1 MHKKIHVKTKN
12 KICAAVLVFVL
23 AGSLTA
29 GACAVP
35 NVYAKTEAEKKR
47 DAYKKKLREKN
58 SDIANIKDSQ
68 SDVKDSIS
76 VAAAKMKTLLSKQEQ
91 LKSDIKDKQNEVE
104 QANKK
109 LEEAKEEEQK
119 QYDAMK
125 LRIQYLY
132 ENSTDNSIWSAILES
147 NGLSDMLNRIEYATD
162 LYKSDREL
170 MTSYQNAVKKV
181 EDWTMQ
187 LADEMDSLLALQDKY
202 QTQQGELKT
211 LMAKLEKQK
220 DAYAQQ
226 LAEAQKQAQDY
237 KKTISKQEAIIRAQE
252 AAAARANANTYDGGG
267 TGAGARNRTD
277 GIGQQGF
284 LHLGHIAV
292 LVHHAGPG
300 GGAHQGPDGVEH
312 VDHAEGEDQG
322 DGGEPAQLH
331 KAGEVEL
338 EQGLGGHVSNRGHPA
353 GGGQG
358 GEGGAAQYGDVP
370 DPVDH
375 GGDEHA
381 QQHGG
386 AHALAGQDDDG
397 EQAHEGG
404 DHGEHHLPVAR
415 LAHAVLNDGGGQGA
429 EEVPH
434 HVERRGEAVAL
445 GIDAHVGAQTDV
457 HQHQA
462 DGGGDAVPHAQRD
475 RLNDLVPDV
484 QHGQDDEHDA
494 LDKDDAQ
501 GGLKGLQIAHAGQ
514 GHKVGHHHG
523 KEAVQAHAGGHGEG
537 LVGQEGHTEH
547 AHGGREAGGHE
558 HGVPKLLPVGAET
571 GEQVG
576 VQRDDVG
583 HGHKGGQTGQ
593 DLGADVCAVLLQV
606 KQLLHWDLLRF
617 Y

>member
-23 AGSLTA
+23 TGSLTA

-47 DAYKKKLREKN
+47 DAYKKKLKAKN

-68 SDVKDSIS
+68 SDVKDSIT
-76 VAAAKMKTLLSKQEQ
+76 AAAARMKTLLSKQEQ

-109 LEEAKEEEQK
+109 LEEAKEEEQN

-211 LMAKLEKQK
+211 LMAKLEQQK

-267 TGAGARNRTD
+267 TGASGGIASDSYLKDPDCNPSQTTDVSGADIVAFAQQFVGHPYVWGGNSLTNGVD
-277 GIGQQGF
+277 CSGFVHQVYAHFGISTPRYSQAFKSVGQPVSYQN
-284 LHLGHIAV
+284 IQ
-292 LVHHAGPG
+292 AGDVVVYP
-300 GGAHQGPDGVEH
+300 
-312 VDHAEGEDQG
+312 
-322 DGGEPAQLH
+322 
-331 KAGEVEL
+331 
-338 EQGLGGHVSNRGHPA
+338 GHVAIYIGNGNIVEAQSTRA
-353 GGGQG
+353 GITNSR
-358 GEGGAAQYGDVP
+358 
-370 DPVDH
+370 PVNCH
-375 GGDEHA
+375 TITA
-381 QQHGG
+381 IR
-386 AHALAGQDDDG
+386 
-397 EQAHEGG
+397 
-404 DHGEHHLPVAR
+404 R
-415 LAHAVLNDGGGQGA
+415 LV
-429 EEVPH
+429 
-434 HVERRGEAVAL
+434 
-445 GIDAHVGAQTDV
+445 
-457 HQHQA
+457 
-462 DGGGDAVPHAQRD
+462 
-475 RLNDLVPDV
+475 
-484 QHGQDDEHDA
+484 
-494 LDKDDAQ
+494 
-501 GGLKGLQIAHAGQ
+501 
-514 GHKVGHHHG
+514 
-523 KEAVQAHAGGHGEG
+523 
-537 LVGQEGHTEH
+537 
-547 AHGGREAGGHE
+547 
-558 HGVPKLLPVGAET
+558 
-571 GEQVG
+571 
-576 VQRDDVG
+576 
-583 HGHKGGQTGQ
+583 
-593 DLGADVCAVLLQV
+593 
-606 KQLLHWDLLRF
+606 
-617 Y
+617 

>member
-58 SDIANIKDSQ
+58 GDIANIKDSQ
-68 SDVKDSIS
+68 SDVKDSIT
-76 VAAAKMKTLLSKQEQ
+76 AAAARMKTLLSKQEQ

-109 LEEAKEEEQK
+109 LEEAKEEEQN

-211 LMAKLEKQK
+211 LMAKLEQQK

-267 TGAGARNRTD
+267 TGASGGIASDSYLKDPDCNPSQTTDVSGADIVAFAQQFVGNPYVWGGNSLTNGVD
-277 GIGQQGF
+277 CSGFVHQVYAHFGISTPRYSQAFKSVGQPVSYQN
-284 LHLGHIAV
+284 IQ
-292 LVHHAGPG
+292 AGDVVVYP
-300 GGAHQGPDGVEH
+300 
-312 VDHAEGEDQG
+312 
-322 DGGEPAQLH
+322 
-331 KAGEVEL
+331 
-338 EQGLGGHVSNRGHPA
+338 GHVAIYIGNGNIVEAQSTRA
-353 GGGQG
+353 GITNSR
-358 GEGGAAQYGDVP
+358 
-370 DPVDH
+370 PVNCH
-375 GGDEHA
+375 TITA
-381 QQHGG
+381 IR
-386 AHALAGQDDDG
+386 
-397 EQAHEGG
+397 
-404 DHGEHHLPVAR
+404 R
-415 LAHAVLNDGGGQGA
+415 LV
-429 EEVPH
+429 
-434 HVERRGEAVAL
+434 
-445 GIDAHVGAQTDV
+445 
-457 HQHQA
+457 
-462 DGGGDAVPHAQRD
+462 
-475 RLNDLVPDV
+475 
-484 QHGQDDEHDA
+484 
-494 LDKDDAQ
+494 
-501 GGLKGLQIAHAGQ
+501 
-514 GHKVGHHHG
+514 
-523 KEAVQAHAGGHGEG
+523 
-537 LVGQEGHTEH
+537 
-547 AHGGREAGGHE
+547 
-558 HGVPKLLPVGAET
+558 
-571 GEQVG
+571 
-576 VQRDDVG
+576 
-583 HGHKGGQTGQ
+583 
-593 DLGADVCAVLLQV
+593 
-606 KQLLHWDLLRF
+606 
-617 Y
+617 

>member
-47 DAYKKKLREKN
+47 DAYKKKLKAKN

-68 SDVKDSIS
+68 SDVKDSITA
-76 VAAAKMKTLLSKQEQ
+76 AAAKMKTLLSKQEQ

-109 LEEAKEEEQK
+109 LEEAKEEEQN

-267 TGAGARNRTD
+267 TGASGGIASDSYLKDPDCNPSQTTDVSGADIVAFAQQFVGNPYVWGGNSLTNGVD
-277 GIGQQGF
+277 CSGFVHQVYAHFGISTPRYSQAFKSVGQPVSYQN
-284 LHLGHIAV
+284 IQ
-292 LVHHAGPG
+292 AGDVVVYP
-300 GGAHQGPDGVEH
+300 
-312 VDHAEGEDQG
+312 
-322 DGGEPAQLH
+322 
-331 KAGEVEL
+331 
-338 EQGLGGHVSNRGHPA
+338 GHVAIYIGNGNIVEAQSTRA
-353 GGGQG
+353 GITNSR
-358 GEGGAAQYGDVP
+358 
-370 DPVDH
+370 PVNCH
-375 GGDEHA
+375 TITA
-381 QQHGG
+381 IR
-386 AHALAGQDDDG
+386 
-397 EQAHEGG
+397 
-404 DHGEHHLPVAR
+404 R
-415 LAHAVLNDGGGQGA
+415 LV
-429 EEVPH
+429 
-434 HVERRGEAVAL
+434 
-445 GIDAHVGAQTDV
+445 
-457 HQHQA
+457 
-462 DGGGDAVPHAQRD
+462 
-475 RLNDLVPDV
+475 
-484 QHGQDDEHDA
+484 
-494 LDKDDAQ
+494 
-501 GGLKGLQIAHAGQ
+501 
-514 GHKVGHHHG
+514 
-523 KEAVQAHAGGHGEG
+523 
-537 LVGQEGHTEH
+537 
-547 AHGGREAGGHE
+547 
-558 HGVPKLLPVGAET
+558 
-571 GEQVG
+571 
-576 VQRDDVG
+576 
-583 HGHKGGQTGQ
+583 
-593 DLGADVCAVLLQV
+593 
-606 KQLLHWDLLRF
+606 
-617 Y
+617 

>member
-47 DAYKKKLREKN
+47 DAYKKKLKAKN

-68 SDVKDSIS
+68 SDVKDSITA
-76 VAAAKMKTLLSKQEQ
+76 AAAKMKTLLSKQEQ

-109 LEEAKEEEQK
+109 LEEAKEEEQN

-211 LMAKLEKQK
+211 LMAKLEQQK

-267 TGAGARNRTD
+267 TGASGGIASDSYLKDQDCNPSQTTDVSGADIVAFAQQFVGNPYVWGGNSLTNGVD
-277 GIGQQGF
+277 CSGFVHQVYAHFGISTPRYSQAFKSVGQPVSYQN
-284 LHLGHIAV
+284 IQ
-292 LVHHAGPG
+292 AGDVVVYP
-300 GGAHQGPDGVEH
+300 
-312 VDHAEGEDQG
+312 
-322 DGGEPAQLH
+322 
-331 KAGEVEL
+331 
-338 EQGLGGHVSNRGHPA
+338 GHVAIYIGNGNIVEAQSTRA
-353 GGGQG
+353 GITNSR
-358 GEGGAAQYGDVP
+358 
-370 DPVDH
+370 PVNCH
-375 GGDEHA
+375 TITA
-381 QQHGG
+381 IR
-386 AHALAGQDDDG
+386 
-397 EQAHEGG
+397 
-404 DHGEHHLPVAR
+404 R
-415 LAHAVLNDGGGQGA
+415 LV
-429 EEVPH
+429 
-434 HVERRGEAVAL
+434 
-445 GIDAHVGAQTDV
+445 
-457 HQHQA
+457 
-462 DGGGDAVPHAQRD
+462 
-475 RLNDLVPDV
+475 
-484 QHGQDDEHDA
+484 
-494 LDKDDAQ
+494 
-501 GGLKGLQIAHAGQ
+501 
-514 GHKVGHHHG
+514 
-523 KEAVQAHAGGHGEG
+523 
-537 LVGQEGHTEH
+537 
-547 AHGGREAGGHE
+547 
-558 HGVPKLLPVGAET
+558 
-571 GEQVG
+571 
-576 VQRDDVG
+576 
-583 HGHKGGQTGQ
+583 
-593 DLGADVCAVLLQV
+593 
-606 KQLLHWDLLRF
+606 
-617 Y
+617 

>member
-1 MHKKIHVKTKN
+1 M
-12 KICAAVLVFVL
+12 FVL

-47 DAYKKKLREKN
+47 DEYKKKLKAKN

-68 SDVKDSIS
+68 SDVKDSIT
-76 VAAAKMKTLLSKQEQ
+76 AAAARMKTLLSKQEQ

-109 LEEAKEEEQK
+109 LEEAKEEEQN

-267 TGAGARNRTD
+267 TGASGGIASDSYLKDPDCNPSQTTDVSGADIVAFAQQFVGNPYVWGGNSLTNGVD
-277 GIGQQGF
+277 CSGFVHQVYAHFGISTPRYSQAFKSVGQPVSYQN
-284 LHLGHIAV
+284 IQ
-292 LVHHAGPG
+292 AGDVVVYP
-300 GGAHQGPDGVEH
+300 
-312 VDHAEGEDQG
+312 
-322 DGGEPAQLH
+322 
-331 KAGEVEL
+331 
-338 EQGLGGHVSNRGHPA
+338 GHVAIYIGNGNIVEAQSTRA
-353 GGGQG
+353 GITNSR
-358 GEGGAAQYGDVP
+358 
-370 DPVDH
+370 PVNCH
-375 GGDEHA
+375 TITA
-381 QQHGG
+381 IR
-386 AHALAGQDDDG
+386 
-397 EQAHEGG
+397 
-404 DHGEHHLPVAR
+404 R
-415 LAHAVLNDGGGQGA
+415 LV
-429 EEVPH
+429 
-434 HVERRGEAVAL
+434 
-445 GIDAHVGAQTDV
+445 
-457 HQHQA
+457 
-462 DGGGDAVPHAQRD
+462 
-475 RLNDLVPDV
+475 
-484 QHGQDDEHDA
+484 
-494 LDKDDAQ
+494 
-501 GGLKGLQIAHAGQ
+501 
-514 GHKVGHHHG
+514 
-523 KEAVQAHAGGHGEG
+523 
-537 LVGQEGHTEH
+537 
-547 AHGGREAGGHE
+547 
-558 HGVPKLLPVGAET
+558 
-571 GEQVG
+571 
-576 VQRDDVG
+576 
-583 HGHKGGQTGQ
+583 
-593 DLGADVCAVLLQV
+593 
-606 KQLLHWDLLRF
+606 
-617 Y
+617 

>member
-58 SDIANIKDSQ
+58 GDIANIKDSQ

-76 VAAAKMKTLLSKQEQ
+76 AAAAKMKTLLSKQEQ

-132 ENSTDNSIWSAILES
+132 ENSTDNSVWSAILES

-267 TGAGARNRTD
+267 TGASGGIASDSYLKDPDCNPSQTTDVSGADIVAFAQQFVGNPYVWGGNSLTNGVD
-277 GIGQQGF
+277 CSGFVHQVYAHFGISTPRYSQAFKSVGQPVSYQN
-284 LHLGHIAV
+284 IQ
-292 LVHHAGPG
+292 AGDVVVYP
-300 GGAHQGPDGVEH
+300 
-312 VDHAEGEDQG
+312 
-322 DGGEPAQLH
+322 
-331 KAGEVEL
+331 
-338 EQGLGGHVSNRGHPA
+338 GHVAIYIGNGNIVEAQSTRA
-353 GGGQG
+353 GITNSR
-358 GEGGAAQYGDVP
+358 
-370 DPVDH
+370 PVNCH
-375 GGDEHA
+375 TITA
-381 QQHGG
+381 IR
-386 AHALAGQDDDG
+386 
-397 EQAHEGG
+397 
-404 DHGEHHLPVAR
+404 R
-415 LAHAVLNDGGGQGA
+415 LV
-429 EEVPH
+429 
-434 HVERRGEAVAL
+434 
-445 GIDAHVGAQTDV
+445 
-457 HQHQA
+457 
-462 DGGGDAVPHAQRD
+462 
-475 RLNDLVPDV
+475 
-484 QHGQDDEHDA
+484 
-494 LDKDDAQ
+494 
-501 GGLKGLQIAHAGQ
+501 
-514 GHKVGHHHG
+514 
-523 KEAVQAHAGGHGEG
+523 
-537 LVGQEGHTEH
+537 
-547 AHGGREAGGHE
+547 
-558 HGVPKLLPVGAET
+558 
-571 GEQVG
+571 
-576 VQRDDVG
+576 
-583 HGHKGGQTGQ
+583 
-593 DLGADVCAVLLQV
+593 
-606 KQLLHWDLLRF
+606 
-617 Y
+617 

>member
-47 DAYKKKLREKN
+47 DAYKKKLKAKN

-68 SDVKDSIS
+68 SDVKDSITA
-76 VAAAKMKTLLSKQEQ
+76 AAAKMKTLLSKQEQ

-109 LEEAKEEEQK
+109 LEEAKEEEQN

-170 MTSYQNAVKKV
+170 RTSDQNAGKKV

-211 LMAKLEKQK
+211 LMAKLEQQK

-267 TGAGARNRTD
+267 TGASGGIASDSYLKDPDCNPSQTTDVSGADIVAFAQQFVGNPYVWGGNSLTNGVD
-277 GIGQQGF
+277 CSGFVHQVYAHFGISTPRYSQAFKSVGQPVSYQN
-284 LHLGHIAV
+284 IQ
-292 LVHHAGPG
+292 AGDVVVYP
-300 GGAHQGPDGVEH
+300 
-312 VDHAEGEDQG
+312 
-322 DGGEPAQLH
+322 
-331 KAGEVEL
+331 
-338 EQGLGGHVSNRGHPA
+338 GHVAIYIGNGNIVEAQSTRA
-353 GGGQG
+353 GITNSR
-358 GEGGAAQYGDVP
+358 
-370 DPVDH
+370 PVNCH
-375 GGDEHA
+375 TITA
-381 QQHGG
+381 IR
-386 AHALAGQDDDG
+386 
-397 EQAHEGG
+397 
-404 DHGEHHLPVAR
+404 R
-415 LAHAVLNDGGGQGA
+415 LV
-429 EEVPH
+429 
-434 HVERRGEAVAL
+434 
-445 GIDAHVGAQTDV
+445 
-457 HQHQA
+457 
-462 DGGGDAVPHAQRD
+462 
-475 RLNDLVPDV
+475 
-484 QHGQDDEHDA
+484 
-494 LDKDDAQ
+494 
-501 GGLKGLQIAHAGQ
+501 
-514 GHKVGHHHG
+514 
-523 KEAVQAHAGGHGEG
+523 
-537 LVGQEGHTEH
+537 
-547 AHGGREAGGHE
+547 
-558 HGVPKLLPVGAET
+558 
-571 GEQVG
+571 
-576 VQRDDVG
+576 
-583 HGHKGGQTGQ
+583 
-593 DLGADVCAVLLQV
+593 
-606 KQLLHWDLLRF
+606 
-617 Y
+617 

>member
-47 DAYKKKLREKN
+47 DAYKKKLKAKN

-68 SDVKDSIS
+68 SDVKDSIT
-76 VAAAKMKTLLSKQEQ
+76 AAAARMKTLLSKQEQ

-104 QANKK
+104 QANKQ
-109 LEEAKEEEQK
+109 LEEAKEEEQN

-211 LMAKLEKQK
+211 LMAKLEQQK

-267 TGAGARNRTD
+267 TGASGGIASDSYLKDPDCNPSQTTDVSGADIVAFAQQFVGNPYVWGGNSLTNGVD
-277 GIGQQGF
+277 CSGFVHQVYAHFGISTPRYSQAFKSVGQPVSYQN
-284 LHLGHIAV
+284 IQ
-292 LVHHAGPG
+292 AGDVVVYP
-300 GGAHQGPDGVEH
+300 
-312 VDHAEGEDQG
+312 
-322 DGGEPAQLH
+322 
-331 KAGEVEL
+331 
-338 EQGLGGHVSNRGHPA
+338 GHVAIYIGNGNIVEAQSTRA
-353 GGGQG
+353 GITNSR
-358 GEGGAAQYGDVP
+358 
-370 DPVDH
+370 PVNCH
-375 GGDEHA
+375 TITA
-381 QQHGG
+381 IR
-386 AHALAGQDDDG
+386 
-397 EQAHEGG
+397 
-404 DHGEHHLPVAR
+404 R
-415 LAHAVLNDGGGQGA
+415 LV
-429 EEVPH
+429 
-434 HVERRGEAVAL
+434 
-445 GIDAHVGAQTDV
+445 
-457 HQHQA
+457 
-462 DGGGDAVPHAQRD
+462 
-475 RLNDLVPDV
+475 
-484 QHGQDDEHDA
+484 
-494 LDKDDAQ
+494 
-501 GGLKGLQIAHAGQ
+501 
-514 GHKVGHHHG
+514 
-523 KEAVQAHAGGHGEG
+523 
-537 LVGQEGHTEH
+537 
-547 AHGGREAGGHE
+547 
-558 HGVPKLLPVGAET
+558 
-571 GEQVG
+571 
-576 VQRDDVG
+576 
-583 HGHKGGQTGQ
+583 
-593 DLGADVCAVLLQV
+593 
-606 KQLLHWDLLRF
+606 
-617 Y
+617 

>member
-47 DAYKKKLREKN
+47 DAYKKKLKAKN

-68 SDVKDSIS
+68 SDVKDSIT
-76 VAAAKMKTLLSKQEQ
+76 AAAARMKTLLSKQEQ

-109 LEEAKEEEQK
+109 LEEAKEEEQN

-170 MTSYQNAVKKV
+170 MTSYQNAVNKV

-267 TGAGARNRTD
+267 TGASGGIASDSYLKDPDCNPSQTTDVSGADIVAFAQQFVGNPYVWGGNSLTNGVD
-277 GIGQQGF
+277 CSGFVHQVYAHFGISTPRYSQAFKSVGQPVSYQN
-284 LHLGHIAV
+284 IQ
-292 LVHHAGPG
+292 AGDVVVYP
-300 GGAHQGPDGVEH
+300 
-312 VDHAEGEDQG
+312 
-322 DGGEPAQLH
+322 
-331 KAGEVEL
+331 
-338 EQGLGGHVSNRGHPA
+338 GHVAIYIGNGNIVEAQSTRA
-353 GGGQG
+353 GITNSR
-358 GEGGAAQYGDVP
+358 
-370 DPVDH
+370 PVNCH
-375 GGDEHA
+375 TITA
-381 QQHGG
+381 IR
-386 AHALAGQDDDG
+386 
-397 EQAHEGG
+397 
-404 DHGEHHLPVAR
+404 R
-415 LAHAVLNDGGGQGA
+415 LV
-429 EEVPH
+429 
-434 HVERRGEAVAL
+434 
-445 GIDAHVGAQTDV
+445 
-457 HQHQA
+457 
-462 DGGGDAVPHAQRD
+462 
-475 RLNDLVPDV
+475 
-484 QHGQDDEHDA
+484 
-494 LDKDDAQ
+494 
-501 GGLKGLQIAHAGQ
+501 
-514 GHKVGHHHG
+514 
-523 KEAVQAHAGGHGEG
+523 
-537 LVGQEGHTEH
+537 
-547 AHGGREAGGHE
+547 
-558 HGVPKLLPVGAET
+558 
-571 GEQVG
+571 
-576 VQRDDVG
+576 
-583 HGHKGGQTGQ
+583 
-593 DLGADVCAVLLQV
+593 
-606 KQLLHWDLLRF
+606 
-617 Y
+617 

>member
-47 DAYKKKLREKN
+47 DAYKKKLKAKN

-68 SDVKDSIS
+68 SDVKDSIT
-76 VAAAKMKTLLSKQEQ
+76 AAAARMKTLLSKQEQ

-109 LEEAKEEEQK
+109 LEEAKEEEQN

-202 QTQQGELKT
+202 QTQQGELKI
-211 LMAKLEKQK
+211 LMAKLEQQK

-267 TGAGARNRTD
+267 TGASGGIASDSYLKDPDCNPSQTTDVSGADIVAFAQQFVGHPYVWGGNSLTNGVD
-277 GIGQQGF
+277 CSGFVHQVYAHFGISTPRYSQAFKSVGQPVSYQN
-284 LHLGHIAV
+284 IQ
-292 LVHHAGPG
+292 AGDVVVYP
-300 GGAHQGPDGVEH
+300 
-312 VDHAEGEDQG
+312 
-322 DGGEPAQLH
+322 
-331 KAGEVEL
+331 
-338 EQGLGGHVSNRGHPA
+338 GHVAIYIGNGNIVEAQSTRA
-353 GGGQG
+353 GITNSR
-358 GEGGAAQYGDVP
+358 
-370 DPVDH
+370 PVNCH
-375 GGDEHA
+375 TITA
-381 QQHGG
+381 IR
-386 AHALAGQDDDG
+386 
-397 EQAHEGG
+397 
-404 DHGEHHLPVAR
+404 R
-415 LAHAVLNDGGGQGA
+415 LV
-429 EEVPH
+429 
-434 HVERRGEAVAL
+434 
-445 GIDAHVGAQTDV
+445 
-457 HQHQA
+457 
-462 DGGGDAVPHAQRD
+462 
-475 RLNDLVPDV
+475 
-484 QHGQDDEHDA
+484 
-494 LDKDDAQ
+494 
-501 GGLKGLQIAHAGQ
+501 
-514 GHKVGHHHG
+514 
-523 KEAVQAHAGGHGEG
+523 
-537 LVGQEGHTEH
+537 
-547 AHGGREAGGHE
+547 
-558 HGVPKLLPVGAET
+558 
-571 GEQVG
+571 
-576 VQRDDVG
+576 
-583 HGHKGGQTGQ
+583 
-593 DLGADVCAVLLQV
+593 
-606 KQLLHWDLLRF
+606 
-617 Y
+617 

>member
-1 MHKKIHVKTKN
+1 MHKKIYVKTKN

-47 DAYKKKLREKN
+47 DAYKKKLKAKN

-68 SDVKDSIS
+68 SDVKDSIT
-76 VAAAKMKTLLSKQEQ
+76 AAAARMKTLLSKQEQ

-109 LEEAKEEEQK
+109 LEEAKEEEQN

-267 TGAGARNRTD
+267 TGASGGIASDSYLKDPDCNPSQTTDVSGADIVAFAQQFVGNPYVWGGNSLTNGVD
-277 GIGQQGF
+277 CSGFVHQVYAHFGISTPRYSQAFKSVGQPVSYQN
-284 LHLGHIAV
+284 IQ
-292 LVHHAGPG
+292 AGDVVVYP
-300 GGAHQGPDGVEH
+300 
-312 VDHAEGEDQG
+312 
-322 DGGEPAQLH
+322 
-331 KAGEVEL
+331 
-338 EQGLGGHVSNRGHPA
+338 GHVAIYIGNGNIVEAQSTRA
-353 GGGQG
+353 GITNSR
-358 GEGGAAQYGDVP
+358 
-370 DPVDH
+370 PVNCH
-375 GGDEHA
+375 TITA
-381 QQHGG
+381 IR
-386 AHALAGQDDDG
+386 
-397 EQAHEGG
+397 
-404 DHGEHHLPVAR
+404 R
-415 LAHAVLNDGGGQGA
+415 LV
-429 EEVPH
+429 
-434 HVERRGEAVAL
+434 
-445 GIDAHVGAQTDV
+445 
-457 HQHQA
+457 
-462 DGGGDAVPHAQRD
+462 
-475 RLNDLVPDV
+475 
-484 QHGQDDEHDA
+484 
-494 LDKDDAQ
+494 
-501 GGLKGLQIAHAGQ
+501 
-514 GHKVGHHHG
+514 
-523 KEAVQAHAGGHGEG
+523 
-537 LVGQEGHTEH
+537 
-547 AHGGREAGGHE
+547 
-558 HGVPKLLPVGAET
+558 
-571 GEQVG
+571 
-576 VQRDDVG
+576 
-583 HGHKGGQTGQ
+583 
-593 DLGADVCAVLLQV
+593 
-606 KQLLHWDLLRF
+606 
-617 Y
+617 

>member
-47 DAYKKKLREKN
+47 DAYKKKLKAKN

-68 SDVKDSIS
+68 SDVKDSIT
-76 VAAAKMKTLLSKQEQ
+76 AAAARMKTLLSKQEQ

-109 LEEAKEEEQK
+109 LEEAKEDEQN

-211 LMAKLEKQK
+211 LMAKLEQQK

-267 TGAGARNRTD
+267 TGASGGIASDSYLKDPDCNPSQTTDVSGADIVAFAQQFVGNPYVWGGNSLTNGVD
-277 GIGQQGF
+277 CSGFVHQVYAHFGISTPRYSQAFKSVGQPVSYQN
-284 LHLGHIAV
+284 IQ
-292 LVHHAGPG
+292 AGDVVVYP
-300 GGAHQGPDGVEH
+300 
-312 VDHAEGEDQG
+312 
-322 DGGEPAQLH
+322 
-331 KAGEVEL
+331 
-338 EQGLGGHVSNRGHPA
+338 GHVAIYIGNGNIVEAQSTRA
-353 GGGQG
+353 GITNSR
-358 GEGGAAQYGDVP
+358 
-370 DPVDH
+370 PVNCH
-375 GGDEHA
+375 TITA
-381 QQHGG
+381 IR
-386 AHALAGQDDDG
+386 
-397 EQAHEGG
+397 
-404 DHGEHHLPVAR
+404 R
-415 LAHAVLNDGGGQGA
+415 LV
-429 EEVPH
+429 
-434 HVERRGEAVAL
+434 
-445 GIDAHVGAQTDV
+445 
-457 HQHQA
+457 
-462 DGGGDAVPHAQRD
+462 
-475 RLNDLVPDV
+475 
-484 QHGQDDEHDA
+484 
-494 LDKDDAQ
+494 
-501 GGLKGLQIAHAGQ
+501 
-514 GHKVGHHHG
+514 
-523 KEAVQAHAGGHGEG
+523 
-537 LVGQEGHTEH
+537 
-547 AHGGREAGGHE
+547 
-558 HGVPKLLPVGAET
+558 
-571 GEQVG
+571 
-576 VQRDDVG
+576 
-583 HGHKGGQTGQ
+583 
-593 DLGADVCAVLLQV
+593 
-606 KQLLHWDLLRF
+606 
-617 Y
+617 

>member
-47 DAYKKKLREKN
+47 DAYKKKLKAKN

-68 SDVKDSIS
+68 SDVKDSIT
-76 VAAAKMKTLLSKQEQ
+76 AAAARMKTLLSKQEQ

-109 LEEAKEEEQK
+109 LEEAKEEEQN

-211 LMAKLEKQK
+211 LMAKLEQQK

-267 TGAGARNRTD
+267 TGASGGIASDSYLKDPDCNPSQTTDVSGADIVAFAQQFVGHPYVWGGNSLTNGVD
-277 GIGQQGF
+277 CSGFVHQVYAHFGISTPRYSQAFKSVGQPVSYQN
-284 LHLGHIAV
+284 IQ
-292 LVHHAGPG
+292 AGDVVVYP
-300 GGAHQGPDGVEH
+300 
-312 VDHAEGEDQG
+312 
-322 DGGEPAQLH
+322 
-331 KAGEVEL
+331 
-338 EQGLGGHVSNRGHPA
+338 GHVAIYIGNGNIVEAQSTRA
-353 GGGQG
+353 GITNSR
-358 GEGGAAQYGDVP
+358 
-370 DPVDH
+370 PVNCH
-375 GGDEHA
+375 TIT
-381 QQHGG
+381 
-386 AHALAGQDDDG
+386 
-397 EQAHEGG
+397 
-404 DHGEHHLPVAR
+404 AR
-415 LAHAVLNDGGGQGA
+415 LV
-429 EEVPH
+429 
-434 HVERRGEAVAL
+434 
-445 GIDAHVGAQTDV
+445 
-457 HQHQA
+457 
-462 DGGGDAVPHAQRD
+462 
-475 RLNDLVPDV
+475 
-484 QHGQDDEHDA
+484 
-494 LDKDDAQ
+494 
-501 GGLKGLQIAHAGQ
+501 
-514 GHKVGHHHG
+514 
-523 KEAVQAHAGGHGEG
+523 
-537 LVGQEGHTEH
+537 
-547 AHGGREAGGHE
+547 
-558 HGVPKLLPVGAET
+558 
-571 GEQVG
+571 
-576 VQRDDVG
+576 
-583 HGHKGGQTGQ
+583 
-593 DLGADVCAVLLQV
+593 
-606 KQLLHWDLLRF
+606 
-617 Y
+617 

>member
-47 DAYKKKLREKN
+47 DAYKKKLKAKN

-68 SDVKDSIS
+68 SDVKDSIT
-76 VAAAKMKTLLSKQEQ
+76 AAAARMKTLLSKQEQ

-104 QANKK
+104 QVNKK
-109 LEEAKEEEQK
+109 LEEAKEEEQN

-211 LMAKLEKQK
+211 LMAKLEQQK

-267 TGAGARNRTD
+267 TGASGGIASDSYLKDPDCNPSQTTDVSGADIVAFAQQFVGNPYVWGGNSLTNGVD
-277 GIGQQGF
+277 CSGFVHQVYAHFGISTPRYSQAFKSVGQPVSYQN
-284 LHLGHIAV
+284 IQ
-292 LVHHAGPG
+292 AGDVVVYP
-300 GGAHQGPDGVEH
+300 
-312 VDHAEGEDQG
+312 
-322 DGGEPAQLH
+322 
-331 KAGEVEL
+331 
-338 EQGLGGHVSNRGHPA
+338 GHVAIYIGNGNIVEAQSTRA
-353 GGGQG
+353 GITNSR
-358 GEGGAAQYGDVP
+358 
-370 DPVDH
+370 PVNCH
-375 GGDEHA
+375 TITA
-381 QQHGG
+381 IR
-386 AHALAGQDDDG
+386 
-397 EQAHEGG
+397 
-404 DHGEHHLPVAR
+404 R
-415 LAHAVLNDGGGQGA
+415 LV
-429 EEVPH
+429 
-434 HVERRGEAVAL
+434 
-445 GIDAHVGAQTDV
+445 
-457 HQHQA
+457 
-462 DGGGDAVPHAQRD
+462 
-475 RLNDLVPDV
+475 
-484 QHGQDDEHDA
+484 
-494 LDKDDAQ
+494 
-501 GGLKGLQIAHAGQ
+501 
-514 GHKVGHHHG
+514 
-523 KEAVQAHAGGHGEG
+523 
-537 LVGQEGHTEH
+537 
-547 AHGGREAGGHE
+547 
-558 HGVPKLLPVGAET
+558 
-571 GEQVG
+571 
-576 VQRDDVG
+576 
-583 HGHKGGQTGQ
+583 
-593 DLGADVCAVLLQV
+593 
-606 KQLLHWDLLRF
+606 
-617 Y
+617 

>member
-23 AGSLTA
+23 AGPLTA

-47 DAYKKKLREKN
+47 DAYKKKLKAKN

-68 SDVKDSIS
+68 SDVKDSIT
-76 VAAAKMKTLLSKQEQ
+76 AAAARMKTLLSKQEQ

-109 LEEAKEEEQK
+109 LEEAKEEEQN

-211 LMAKLEKQK
+211 LMAKLEQQK

-267 TGAGARNRTD
+267 TGASGGIASDSYLKDPDCNPSQTTDVSGADIVAFAQQFVGNPYVWGGNSLTNGVD
-277 GIGQQGF
+277 CSGFVHQVYAHFGISTPRYSQAFKSVGQPVSYQN
-284 LHLGHIAV
+284 IQ
-292 LVHHAGPG
+292 AGDVVVYP
-300 GGAHQGPDGVEH
+300 
-312 VDHAEGEDQG
+312 
-322 DGGEPAQLH
+322 
-331 KAGEVEL
+331 
-338 EQGLGGHVSNRGHPA
+338 GHVAIYIGNGNIVEAQSTRA
-353 GGGQG
+353 GITNSR
-358 GEGGAAQYGDVP
+358 
-370 DPVDH
+370 PVNCH
-375 GGDEHA
+375 TITA
-381 QQHGG
+381 IR
-386 AHALAGQDDDG
+386 
-397 EQAHEGG
+397 
-404 DHGEHHLPVAR
+404 R
-415 LAHAVLNDGGGQGA
+415 LV
-429 EEVPH
+429 
-434 HVERRGEAVAL
+434 
-445 GIDAHVGAQTDV
+445 
-457 HQHQA
+457 
-462 DGGGDAVPHAQRD
+462 
-475 RLNDLVPDV
+475 
-484 QHGQDDEHDA
+484 
-494 LDKDDAQ
+494 
-501 GGLKGLQIAHAGQ
+501 
-514 GHKVGHHHG
+514 
-523 KEAVQAHAGGHGEG
+523 
-537 LVGQEGHTEH
+537 
-547 AHGGREAGGHE
+547 
-558 HGVPKLLPVGAET
+558 
-571 GEQVG
+571 
-576 VQRDDVG
+576 
-583 HGHKGGQTGQ
+583 
-593 DLGADVCAVLLQV
+593 
-606 KQLLHWDLLRF
+606 
-617 Y
+617 

>member
-47 DAYKKKLREKN
+47 DAYKKKLKAKN

-68 SDVKDSIS
+68 SDVKDSIT
-76 VAAAKMKTLLSKQEQ
+76 AAAARMKTLLSKQEQ

-109 LEEAKEEEQK
+109 LEEAKEEEQN

-267 TGAGARNRTD
+267 TGASGGIASDSYLKDPDCNPSQTTDVSGADIVAFAQQFVGNPYVWGGNSLTNGVD
-277 GIGQQGF
+277 CSGFVHQVYAHFGISTPRYSQACKSVGQPVSYQN
-284 LHLGHIAV
+284 IQ
-292 LVHHAGPG
+292 AGDVVVYP
-300 GGAHQGPDGVEH
+300 
-312 VDHAEGEDQG
+312 
-322 DGGEPAQLH
+322 
-331 KAGEVEL
+331 
-338 EQGLGGHVSNRGHPA
+338 GHVAIYIGNGNIVEAQSTRA
-353 GGGQG
+353 GITNSR
-358 GEGGAAQYGDVP
+358 
-370 DPVDH
+370 PVNCH
-375 GGDEHA
+375 TITA
-381 QQHGG
+381 IR
-386 AHALAGQDDDG
+386 
-397 EQAHEGG
+397 
-404 DHGEHHLPVAR
+404 R
-415 LAHAVLNDGGGQGA
+415 LV
-429 EEVPH
+429 
-434 HVERRGEAVAL
+434 
-445 GIDAHVGAQTDV
+445 
-457 HQHQA
+457 
-462 DGGGDAVPHAQRD
+462 
-475 RLNDLVPDV
+475 
-484 QHGQDDEHDA
+484 
-494 LDKDDAQ
+494 
-501 GGLKGLQIAHAGQ
+501 
-514 GHKVGHHHG
+514 
-523 KEAVQAHAGGHGEG
+523 
-537 LVGQEGHTEH
+537 
-547 AHGGREAGGHE
+547 
-558 HGVPKLLPVGAET
+558 
-571 GEQVG
+571 
-576 VQRDDVG
+576 
-583 HGHKGGQTGQ
+583 
-593 DLGADVCAVLLQV
+593 
-606 KQLLHWDLLRF
+606 
-617 Y
+617 

>member
-47 DAYKKKLREKN
+47 DAYKKKLKAKN

-68 SDVKDSIS
+68 SDVKDSITA
-76 VAAAKMKTLLSKQEQ
+76 AAAKMKTLLSKQEQ

-109 LEEAKEEEQK
+109 LEEAKEEEQN

-211 LMAKLEKQK
+211 LMAKLEQQK

-267 TGAGARNRTD
+267 TGASGGIASDSYLKDPDCNPSQTTDVSGADIVAFAQQFVGNPYVWGGNSLTNGVD
-277 GIGQQGF
+277 CSGFVHQVYAHFGISTPRYSQAFKSVGQPVSYQN
-284 LHLGHIAV
+284 IQ
-292 LVHHAGPG
+292 AGDVVVYP
-300 GGAHQGPDGVEH
+300 
-312 VDHAEGEDQG
+312 
-322 DGGEPAQLH
+322 
-331 KAGEVEL
+331 
-338 EQGLGGHVSNRGHPA
+338 GHVAIYIGNGNIVEAQSTRA
-353 GGGQG
+353 GITNSR
-358 GEGGAAQYGDVP
+358 
-370 DPVDH
+370 PVNCNTIT
-375 GGDEHA
+375 A
-381 QQHGG
+381 IR
-386 AHALAGQDDDG
+386 
-397 EQAHEGG
+397 
-404 DHGEHHLPVAR
+404 R
-415 LAHAVLNDGGGQGA
+415 LV
-429 EEVPH
+429 
-434 HVERRGEAVAL
+434 
-445 GIDAHVGAQTDV
+445 
-457 HQHQA
+457 
-462 DGGGDAVPHAQRD
+462 
-475 RLNDLVPDV
+475 
-484 QHGQDDEHDA
+484 
-494 LDKDDAQ
+494 
-501 GGLKGLQIAHAGQ
+501 
-514 GHKVGHHHG
+514 
-523 KEAVQAHAGGHGEG
+523 
-537 LVGQEGHTEH
+537 
-547 AHGGREAGGHE
+547 
-558 HGVPKLLPVGAET
+558 
-571 GEQVG
+571 
-576 VQRDDVG
+576 
-583 HGHKGGQTGQ
+583 
-593 DLGADVCAVLLQV
+593 
-606 KQLLHWDLLRF
+606 
-617 Y
+617 

>member
-47 DAYKKKLREKN
+47 DAYKKKLKAKN

-68 SDVKDSIS
+68 SDVKDSIT
-76 VAAAKMKTLLSKQEQ
+76 AAAARMKTLLSKQEQ

-109 LEEAKEEEQK
+109 LEEAKEEEQN

-267 TGAGARNRTD
+267 TGASGGIASDSYLKDPDCNPSQTTDVSGADIVAFAQQFVGNPYVWGGNSLTNGVD
-277 GIGQQGF
+277 CSGFVHLVYAHFGIGTPRYSQAFKSVGQPVSYQN
-284 LHLGHIAV
+284 IQ
-292 LVHHAGPG
+292 AGDVVVYP
-300 GGAHQGPDGVEH
+300 
-312 VDHAEGEDQG
+312 
-322 DGGEPAQLH
+322 
-331 KAGEVEL
+331 
-338 EQGLGGHVSNRGHPA
+338 GHVAIYIGNGNIVEAQSTRA
-353 GGGQG
+353 GITNSR
-358 GEGGAAQYGDVP
+358 
-370 DPVDH
+370 PVNCH
-375 GGDEHA
+375 TITA
-381 QQHGG
+381 IR
-386 AHALAGQDDDG
+386 
-397 EQAHEGG
+397 
-404 DHGEHHLPVAR
+404 R
-415 LAHAVLNDGGGQGA
+415 LV
-429 EEVPH
+429 
-434 HVERRGEAVAL
+434 
-445 GIDAHVGAQTDV
+445 
-457 HQHQA
+457 
-462 DGGGDAVPHAQRD
+462 
-475 RLNDLVPDV
+475 
-484 QHGQDDEHDA
+484 
-494 LDKDDAQ
+494 
-501 GGLKGLQIAHAGQ
+501 
-514 GHKVGHHHG
+514 
-523 KEAVQAHAGGHGEG
+523 
-537 LVGQEGHTEH
+537 
-547 AHGGREAGGHE
+547 
-558 HGVPKLLPVGAET
+558 
-571 GEQVG
+571 
-576 VQRDDVG
+576 
-583 HGHKGGQTGQ
+583 
-593 DLGADVCAVLLQV
+593 
-606 KQLLHWDLLRF
+606 
-617 Y
+617 

>member
-47 DAYKKKLREKN
+47 DAYKKKLKAKN

-68 SDVKDSIS
+68 SDVKDSIT
-76 VAAAKMKTLLSKQEQ
+76 AAAARMKTLLSKQEQ

-109 LEEAKEEEQK
+109 LEEAKEEEQN

-211 LMAKLEKQK
+211 LMAKLEQQK

-267 TGAGARNRTD
+267 TGASGGIASDSYLKDPDCNPSQTTNVGGADIVAYAQQFVGNPYVWGGTD
-277 GIGQQGF
+277 PVHGADCSGFAQHVYAQFGIG
-284 LHLGHIAV
+284 L
-292 LVHHAGPG
+292 PRT
-300 GGAHQGPDGVEH
+300 
-312 VDHAEGEDQG
+312 
-322 DGGEPAQLH
+322 
-331 KAGEVEL
+331 
-338 EQGLGGHVSNRGHPA
+338 S
-353 GGGQG
+353 
-358 GEGGAAQYGDVP
+358 AAQSQYGMKI
-370 DPVDH
+370 PVSEAAP
-375 GGDEHA
+375 GDLIFYA
-381 QQHGG
+381 KN
-386 AHALAGQDDDG
+386 GQ
-397 EQAHEGG
+397 
-404 DHGEHHLPVAR
+404 VY
-415 LAHAVLNDGGGQGA
+415 
-429 EEVPH
+429 
-434 HVERRGEAVAL
+434 HVVIYIGNGRTVEAASTRS
-445 GIDAHVGAQTDV
+445 GICS
-457 HQHQA
+457 
-462 DGGGDAVPHAQRD
+462 
-475 RLNDLVPDV
+475 
-484 QHGQDDEHDA
+484 
-494 LDKDDAQ
+494 
-501 GGLKGLQIAHAGQ
+501 
-514 GHKVGHHHG
+514 
-523 KEAVQAHAGGHGEG
+523 
-537 LVGQEGHTEH
+537 
-547 AHGGREAGGHE
+547 
-558 HGVPKLLPVGAET
+558 HGVNYANAVWATRLLS
-571 GEQVG
+571 
-576 VQRDDVG
+576 
-583 HGHKGGQTGQ
+583 
-593 DLGADVCAVLLQV
+593 
-606 KQLLHWDLLRF
+606 
-617 Y
+617 

>member
-47 DAYKKKLREKN
+47 DAYKKKLKAKN

-68 SDVKDSIS
+68 SDVKDSIT
-76 VAAAKMKTLLSKQEQ
+76 AAAARMKTLLSKQEQ

-211 LMAKLEKQK
+211 LMAKLEQQK

-267 TGAGARNRTD
+267 TGASGGIASDSYLKDPDCNPSQTTDVSGADIVAFAQQFVGHPYVWGGNSLTNGVD
-277 GIGQQGF
+277 CSGFVHQVYAHFGISTPRYSQAFKSVGQPVSYQN
-284 LHLGHIAV
+284 IQ
-292 LVHHAGPG
+292 AGDVVVYP
-300 GGAHQGPDGVEH
+300 
-312 VDHAEGEDQG
+312 
-322 DGGEPAQLH
+322 
-331 KAGEVEL
+331 
-338 EQGLGGHVSNRGHPA
+338 GHVAIYIGNGNIVEAQSTRA
-353 GGGQG
+353 GITNSR
-358 GEGGAAQYGDVP
+358 
-370 DPVDH
+370 PVNCH
-375 GGDEHA
+375 TITA
-381 QQHGG
+381 IR
-386 AHALAGQDDDG
+386 
-397 EQAHEGG
+397 
-404 DHGEHHLPVAR
+404 R
-415 LAHAVLNDGGGQGA
+415 LV
-429 EEVPH
+429 
-434 HVERRGEAVAL
+434 
-445 GIDAHVGAQTDV
+445 
-457 HQHQA
+457 
-462 DGGGDAVPHAQRD
+462 
-475 RLNDLVPDV
+475 
-484 QHGQDDEHDA
+484 
-494 LDKDDAQ
+494 
-501 GGLKGLQIAHAGQ
+501 
-514 GHKVGHHHG
+514 
-523 KEAVQAHAGGHGEG
+523 
-537 LVGQEGHTEH
+537 
-547 AHGGREAGGHE
+547 
-558 HGVPKLLPVGAET
+558 
-571 GEQVG
+571 
-576 VQRDDVG
+576 
-583 HGHKGGQTGQ
+583 
-593 DLGADVCAVLLQV
+593 
-606 KQLLHWDLLRF
+606 
-617 Y
+617 

>member
-47 DAYKKKLREKN
+47 DAYKKKLKAKN

-68 SDVKDSIS
+68 SDVKDSITA
-76 VAAAKMKTLLSKQEQ
+76 AAAKMKTLLSKQEQ

-109 LEEAKEEEQK
+109 LEEAKEEEK
-119 QYDAMK
+119 NQYDAMK

-211 LMAKLEKQK
+211 LMAKLEQQK

-267 TGAGARNRTD
+267 TGASGGIASDSYLKDPDCNPSQTTDVSGADIVAFAQQFVGNPYVWGGNSLTNGVD
-277 GIGQQGF
+277 CSGFVHQVYAHFGISTPRYSQAFKSVGQPVSYQN
-284 LHLGHIAV
+284 IQ
-292 LVHHAGPG
+292 AGDVVVYP
-300 GGAHQGPDGVEH
+300 
-312 VDHAEGEDQG
+312 
-322 DGGEPAQLH
+322 
-331 KAGEVEL
+331 
-338 EQGLGGHVSNRGHPA
+338 GHVAIYIGNGNIVEAQSTRA
-353 GGGQG
+353 GITNSR
-358 GEGGAAQYGDVP
+358 
-370 DPVDH
+370 PVNCH
-375 GGDEHA
+375 TITA
-381 QQHGG
+381 IR
-386 AHALAGQDDDG
+386 
-397 EQAHEGG
+397 
-404 DHGEHHLPVAR
+404 R
-415 LAHAVLNDGGGQGA
+415 LV
-429 EEVPH
+429 
-434 HVERRGEAVAL
+434 
-445 GIDAHVGAQTDV
+445 
-457 HQHQA
+457 
-462 DGGGDAVPHAQRD
+462 
-475 RLNDLVPDV
+475 
-484 QHGQDDEHDA
+484 
-494 LDKDDAQ
+494 
-501 GGLKGLQIAHAGQ
+501 
-514 GHKVGHHHG
+514 
-523 KEAVQAHAGGHGEG
+523 
-537 LVGQEGHTEH
+537 
-547 AHGGREAGGHE
+547 
-558 HGVPKLLPVGAET
+558 
-571 GEQVG
+571 
-576 VQRDDVG
+576 
-583 HGHKGGQTGQ
+583 
-593 DLGADVCAVLLQV
+593 
-606 KQLLHWDLLRF
+606 
-617 Y
+617 

>member
-23 AGSLTA
+23 AGSLTS

-47 DAYKKKLREKN
+47 DAYKKKLKAKN

-68 SDVKDSIS
+68 SDVKDSIT
-76 VAAAKMKTLLSKQEQ
+76 AAAARMKTLLSKQEQ

-109 LEEAKEEEQK
+109 LEEAKEEEQN

-211 LMAKLEKQK
+211 LMAKLEQQK

-267 TGAGARNRTD
+267 TGASGGIASDSYLKDPDCNPSQTTDVSGADIVAFAQQFVGNPYVWGGNSLTNGVD
-277 GIGQQGF
+277 CSGFVHQVYAHFGISTPRYSQAFKSVGQPVSYQN
-284 LHLGHIAV
+284 IQ
-292 LVHHAGPG
+292 AGDVVVYP
-300 GGAHQGPDGVEH
+300 
-312 VDHAEGEDQG
+312 
-322 DGGEPAQLH
+322 
-331 KAGEVEL
+331 
-338 EQGLGGHVSNRGHPA
+338 GHVAIYIGNGNIVEAQSTRA
-353 GGGQG
+353 GITNSR
-358 GEGGAAQYGDVP
+358 
-370 DPVDH
+370 PVNCH
-375 GGDEHA
+375 TITA
-381 QQHGG
+381 IR
-386 AHALAGQDDDG
+386 
-397 EQAHEGG
+397 
-404 DHGEHHLPVAR
+404 R
-415 LAHAVLNDGGGQGA
+415 LV
-429 EEVPH
+429 
-434 HVERRGEAVAL
+434 
-445 GIDAHVGAQTDV
+445 
-457 HQHQA
+457 
-462 DGGGDAVPHAQRD
+462 
-475 RLNDLVPDV
+475 
-484 QHGQDDEHDA
+484 
-494 LDKDDAQ
+494 
-501 GGLKGLQIAHAGQ
+501 
-514 GHKVGHHHG
+514 
-523 KEAVQAHAGGHGEG
+523 
-537 LVGQEGHTEH
+537 
-547 AHGGREAGGHE
+547 
-558 HGVPKLLPVGAET
+558 
-571 GEQVG
+571 
-576 VQRDDVG
+576 
-583 HGHKGGQTGQ
+583 
-593 DLGADVCAVLLQV
+593 
-606 KQLLHWDLLRF
+606 
-617 Y
+617 

>member
-47 DAYKKKLREKN
+47 DAYKKKLKAKN

-68 SDVKDSIS
+68 SDVKDSITA
-76 VAAAKMKTLLSKQEQ
+76 AAAKMKTLLSKQEQ

-109 LEEAKEEEQK
+109 LEEAKEEEQN

-211 LMAKLEKQK
+211 LMAKLEQQK

-267 TGAGARNRTD
+267 TGASGGIASDSYLKDPDCNPSQTTD
-277 GIGQQGF
+277 
-284 LHLGHIAV
+284 V
-292 LVHHAGPG
+292 S
-300 GGAHQGPDGVEH
+300 
-312 VDHAEGEDQG
+312 GEDIVAFAQQFIGNPYVWGGNSLTNGVDCSGFVHQVYAHFGISTPRYSQAFKSVGQPVSYQNIQAG
-322 DGGEPAQLH
+322 DVVVYP
-331 KAGEVEL
+331 
-338 EQGLGGHVSNRGHPA
+338 GHVAIYIGNGNIVEAQSTRA
-353 GGGQG
+353 GITNSR
-358 GEGGAAQYGDVP
+358 
-370 DPVDH
+370 PVNCH
-375 GGDEHA
+375 TITA
-381 QQHGG
+381 IR
-386 AHALAGQDDDG
+386 
-397 EQAHEGG
+397 
-404 DHGEHHLPVAR
+404 R
-415 LAHAVLNDGGGQGA
+415 LV
-429 EEVPH
+429 
-434 HVERRGEAVAL
+434 
-445 GIDAHVGAQTDV
+445 
-457 HQHQA
+457 
-462 DGGGDAVPHAQRD
+462 
-475 RLNDLVPDV
+475 
-484 QHGQDDEHDA
+484 
-494 LDKDDAQ
+494 
-501 GGLKGLQIAHAGQ
+501 
-514 GHKVGHHHG
+514 
-523 KEAVQAHAGGHGEG
+523 
-537 LVGQEGHTEH
+537 
-547 AHGGREAGGHE
+547 
-558 HGVPKLLPVGAET
+558 
-571 GEQVG
+571 
-576 VQRDDVG
+576 
-583 HGHKGGQTGQ
+583 
-593 DLGADVCAVLLQV
+593 
-606 KQLLHWDLLRF
+606 
-617 Y
+617 

>member
-47 DAYKKKLREKN
+47 DAYKKKLKAKN

-68 SDVKDSIS
+68 SDVKDSIT
-76 VAAAKMKTLLSKQEQ
+76 AAAARMKTLLSKQEQ

-109 LEEAKEEEQK
+109 LEEAKEEEQN

-125 LRIQYLY
+125 LRIQNLY

-211 LMAKLEKQK
+211 LMAKLEQQK

-267 TGAGARNRTD
+267 TGASGGIASDSYLKDPDCNPSQTTDVSGADIVAFAQQFVGNPYVWGGNSLTNGVD
-277 GIGQQGF
+277 CSGFVHQVYAHFGISTPRYSQAFKSVGQPVSYQN
-284 LHLGHIAV
+284 IQ
-292 LVHHAGPG
+292 AGDVVVYP
-300 GGAHQGPDGVEH
+300 
-312 VDHAEGEDQG
+312 
-322 DGGEPAQLH
+322 
-331 KAGEVEL
+331 
-338 EQGLGGHVSNRGHPA
+338 GHVAIYIGNGNIVEAQSTRA
-353 GGGQG
+353 GITNSR
-358 GEGGAAQYGDVP
+358 
-370 DPVDH
+370 PVNCH
-375 GGDEHA
+375 TITA
-381 QQHGG
+381 IR
-386 AHALAGQDDDG
+386 
-397 EQAHEGG
+397 
-404 DHGEHHLPVAR
+404 R
-415 LAHAVLNDGGGQGA
+415 LV
-429 EEVPH
+429 
-434 HVERRGEAVAL
+434 
-445 GIDAHVGAQTDV
+445 
-457 HQHQA
+457 
-462 DGGGDAVPHAQRD
+462 
-475 RLNDLVPDV
+475 
-484 QHGQDDEHDA
+484 
-494 LDKDDAQ
+494 
-501 GGLKGLQIAHAGQ
+501 
-514 GHKVGHHHG
+514 
-523 KEAVQAHAGGHGEG
+523 
-537 LVGQEGHTEH
+537 
-547 AHGGREAGGHE
+547 
-558 HGVPKLLPVGAET
+558 
-571 GEQVG
+571 
-576 VQRDDVG
+576 
-583 HGHKGGQTGQ
+583 
-593 DLGADVCAVLLQV
+593 
-606 KQLLHWDLLRF
+606 
-617 Y
+617 

>member
-47 DAYKKKLREKN
+47 DAYKKKLKAKN

-76 VAAAKMKTLLSKQEQ
+76 AAAARMKTLLSKQEQ

-109 LEEAKEEEQK
+109 LEEAKEEEQN

-202 QTQQGELKT
+202 QTQQGELKI
-211 LMAKLEKQK
+211 LMAKLEQQK

-267 TGAGARNRTD
+267 TGASGGIASDSYLKDPDCNPSQTTDVSGADIVAFAQQFVGNPYVWGGNSLTNGVD
-277 GIGQQGF
+277 CSGFVHQVYAHFGISTPRYSQAFKSVGQPVSYQN
-284 LHLGHIAV
+284 IQ
-292 LVHHAGPG
+292 AGDVVVYP
-300 GGAHQGPDGVEH
+300 
-312 VDHAEGEDQG
+312 
-322 DGGEPAQLH
+322 
-331 KAGEVEL
+331 
-338 EQGLGGHVSNRGHPA
+338 GHVAIYIGNGNIVEAQSTRA
-353 GGGQG
+353 GITNSR
-358 GEGGAAQYGDVP
+358 
-370 DPVDH
+370 PVNCH
-375 GGDEHA
+375 TITA
-381 QQHGG
+381 IR
-386 AHALAGQDDDG
+386 
-397 EQAHEGG
+397 
-404 DHGEHHLPVAR
+404 R
-415 LAHAVLNDGGGQGA
+415 LV
-429 EEVPH
+429 
-434 HVERRGEAVAL
+434 
-445 GIDAHVGAQTDV
+445 
-457 HQHQA
+457 
-462 DGGGDAVPHAQRD
+462 
-475 RLNDLVPDV
+475 
-484 QHGQDDEHDA
+484 
-494 LDKDDAQ
+494 
-501 GGLKGLQIAHAGQ
+501 
-514 GHKVGHHHG
+514 
-523 KEAVQAHAGGHGEG
+523 
-537 LVGQEGHTEH
+537 
-547 AHGGREAGGHE
+547 
-558 HGVPKLLPVGAET
+558 
-571 GEQVG
+571 
-576 VQRDDVG
+576 
-583 HGHKGGQTGQ
+583 
-593 DLGADVCAVLLQV
+593 
-606 KQLLHWDLLRF
+606 
-617 Y
+617 

>member
-47 DAYKKKLREKN
+47 DAYKKKLKAKN

-68 SDVKDSIS
+68 SDVKDSIT
-76 VAAAKMKTLLSKQEQ
+76 AAAARMKTLLSKQEQ

-109 LEEAKEEEQK
+109 LEEAKEEEQN

-211 LMAKLEKQK
+211 LMAKLEQQK

-267 TGAGARNRTD
+267 TGASGGIARDSYLKDPDCNPSQTTDVSGADIVAFAQQFVGNPYVWGGNSLTNGVD
-277 GIGQQGF
+277 CSGFVHQVYAHFGISTPRYSQAFKSVGQPVSYQN
-284 LHLGHIAV
+284 IQ
-292 LVHHAGPG
+292 AGDVVVYP
-300 GGAHQGPDGVEH
+300 
-312 VDHAEGEDQG
+312 
-322 DGGEPAQLH
+322 
-331 KAGEVEL
+331 
-338 EQGLGGHVSNRGHPA
+338 GHVAIYIGNGNIVEAQSTRA
-353 GGGQG
+353 GITNSR
-358 GEGGAAQYGDVP
+358 
-370 DPVDH
+370 PVNCH
-375 GGDEHA
+375 TITA
-381 QQHGG
+381 IR
-386 AHALAGQDDDG
+386 
-397 EQAHEGG
+397 
-404 DHGEHHLPVAR
+404 R
-415 LAHAVLNDGGGQGA
+415 LV
-429 EEVPH
+429 
-434 HVERRGEAVAL
+434 
-445 GIDAHVGAQTDV
+445 
-457 HQHQA
+457 
-462 DGGGDAVPHAQRD
+462 
-475 RLNDLVPDV
+475 
-484 QHGQDDEHDA
+484 
-494 LDKDDAQ
+494 
-501 GGLKGLQIAHAGQ
+501 
-514 GHKVGHHHG
+514 
-523 KEAVQAHAGGHGEG
+523 
-537 LVGQEGHTEH
+537 
-547 AHGGREAGGHE
+547 
-558 HGVPKLLPVGAET
+558 
-571 GEQVG
+571 
-576 VQRDDVG
+576 
-583 HGHKGGQTGQ
+583 
-593 DLGADVCAVLLQV
+593 
-606 KQLLHWDLLRF
+606 
-617 Y
+617 

>member
-47 DAYKKKLREKN
+47 DAYKKKLKAKN

-68 SDVKDSIS
+68 SDVKDSIT
-76 VAAAKMKTLLSKQEQ
+76 AAAVKMKTLLSKQEQ

-109 LEEAKEEEQK
+109 LEEAKEEEQN

-211 LMAKLEKQK
+211 LMAKLEQQK

-267 TGAGARNRTD
+267 TGASGGIASDSYLKDPDCNPSQTTDVSGADIVAFAQQFVGNPYVWGGNSLTNGVD
-277 GIGQQGF
+277 CSGFVHQVYAHFGISTPRYSQAFKSVGQPVSYQN
-284 LHLGHIAV
+284 IQ
-292 LVHHAGPG
+292 AGDVVVYP
-300 GGAHQGPDGVEH
+300 
-312 VDHAEGEDQG
+312 
-322 DGGEPAQLH
+322 
-331 KAGEVEL
+331 
-338 EQGLGGHVSNRGHPA
+338 GHVAIYIGNGNIVEAQSTRA
-353 GGGQG
+353 GITNSR
-358 GEGGAAQYGDVP
+358 
-370 DPVDH
+370 PVNCH
-375 GGDEHA
+375 TITA
-381 QQHGG
+381 IR
-386 AHALAGQDDDG
+386 
-397 EQAHEGG
+397 
-404 DHGEHHLPVAR
+404 R
-415 LAHAVLNDGGGQGA
+415 LV
-429 EEVPH
+429 
-434 HVERRGEAVAL
+434 
-445 GIDAHVGAQTDV
+445 
-457 HQHQA
+457 
-462 DGGGDAVPHAQRD
+462 
-475 RLNDLVPDV
+475 
-484 QHGQDDEHDA
+484 
-494 LDKDDAQ
+494 
-501 GGLKGLQIAHAGQ
+501 
-514 GHKVGHHHG
+514 
-523 KEAVQAHAGGHGEG
+523 
-537 LVGQEGHTEH
+537 
-547 AHGGREAGGHE
+547 
-558 HGVPKLLPVGAET
+558 
-571 GEQVG
+571 
-576 VQRDDVG
+576 
-583 HGHKGGQTGQ
+583 
-593 DLGADVCAVLLQV
+593 
-606 KQLLHWDLLRF
+606 
-617 Y
+617 

>member
-47 DAYKKKLREKN
+47 DAYKKKLKAKN

-76 VAAAKMKTLLSKQEQ
+76 AAAARMKTLLSKQEQ

-181 EDWTMQ
+181 EDWTVQ

-267 TGAGARNRTD
+267 TGASGGIASDSYLKDPDCNPSQTTDVSGADIVAFAQQFVGNPYVWGGNSLTNGVD
-277 GIGQQGF
+277 CSGFVHQVYAHFGISTPRYSQAFKSVGQPVSYQN
-284 LHLGHIAV
+284 IQ
-292 LVHHAGPG
+292 AGDVVVYP
-300 GGAHQGPDGVEH
+300 
-312 VDHAEGEDQG
+312 
-322 DGGEPAQLH
+322 
-331 KAGEVEL
+331 
-338 EQGLGGHVSNRGHPA
+338 GHVAIYIGNGNIVEAQSTRA
-353 GGGQG
+353 GITNSR
-358 GEGGAAQYGDVP
+358 
-370 DPVDH
+370 PVNCH
-375 GGDEHA
+375 TITA
-381 QQHGG
+381 IR
-386 AHALAGQDDDG
+386 
-397 EQAHEGG
+397 
-404 DHGEHHLPVAR
+404 R
-415 LAHAVLNDGGGQGA
+415 LV
-429 EEVPH
+429 
-434 HVERRGEAVAL
+434 
-445 GIDAHVGAQTDV
+445 
-457 HQHQA
+457 
-462 DGGGDAVPHAQRD
+462 
-475 RLNDLVPDV
+475 
-484 QHGQDDEHDA
+484 
-494 LDKDDAQ
+494 
-501 GGLKGLQIAHAGQ
+501 
-514 GHKVGHHHG
+514 
-523 KEAVQAHAGGHGEG
+523 
-537 LVGQEGHTEH
+537 
-547 AHGGREAGGHE
+547 
-558 HGVPKLLPVGAET
+558 
-571 GEQVG
+571 
-576 VQRDDVG
+576 
-583 HGHKGGQTGQ
+583 
-593 DLGADVCAVLLQV
+593 
-606 KQLLHWDLLRF
+606 
-617 Y
+617 

>member
-1 MHKKIHVKTKN
+1 MHKKIQVKTKN

-47 DAYKKKLREKN
+47 DAYKKKLKAKN

-68 SDVKDSIS
+68 SDVKDSIT
-76 VAAAKMKTLLSKQEQ
+76 AAAARMKTLLSKQEQ

-109 LEEAKEEEQK
+109 LEEAKEEEQN

-211 LMAKLEKQK
+211 LMAKLEQQK

-267 TGAGARNRTD
+267 TGASGGIASDSYLKDPDCNPSQTTDVSGADIVAFAQQFVGHPYVWGGNSLTNGVD
-277 GIGQQGF
+277 CSGFVHQVYAHFGISTPRYSQAFKSVGQPVSYQN
-284 LHLGHIAV
+284 IQ
-292 LVHHAGPG
+292 AGDVVVYP
-300 GGAHQGPDGVEH
+300 
-312 VDHAEGEDQG
+312 
-322 DGGEPAQLH
+322 
-331 KAGEVEL
+331 
-338 EQGLGGHVSNRGHPA
+338 GHVAIYIGNGNIVEAQSTRA
-353 GGGQG
+353 GITNSR
-358 GEGGAAQYGDVP
+358 
-370 DPVDH
+370 PVNCH
-375 GGDEHA
+375 TITA
-381 QQHGG
+381 IR
-386 AHALAGQDDDG
+386 
-397 EQAHEGG
+397 
-404 DHGEHHLPVAR
+404 R
-415 LAHAVLNDGGGQGA
+415 LV
-429 EEVPH
+429 
-434 HVERRGEAVAL
+434 
-445 GIDAHVGAQTDV
+445 
-457 HQHQA
+457 
-462 DGGGDAVPHAQRD
+462 
-475 RLNDLVPDV
+475 
-484 QHGQDDEHDA
+484 
-494 LDKDDAQ
+494 
-501 GGLKGLQIAHAGQ
+501 
-514 GHKVGHHHG
+514 
-523 KEAVQAHAGGHGEG
+523 
-537 LVGQEGHTEH
+537 
-547 AHGGREAGGHE
+547 
-558 HGVPKLLPVGAET
+558 
-571 GEQVG
+571 
-576 VQRDDVG
+576 
-583 HGHKGGQTGQ
+583 
-593 DLGADVCAVLLQV
+593 
-606 KQLLHWDLLRF
+606 
-617 Y
+617 

>member
-47 DAYKKKLREKN
+47 DAYKKKLKAKN

-68 SDVKDSIS
+68 SDVKDSITA
-76 VAAAKMKTLLSKQEQ
+76 AAAKMKTLLSKQEQ

-109 LEEAKEEEQK
+109 LEEAKEEEQN

-211 LMAKLEKQK
+211 LMAKLEQQK

-267 TGAGARNRTD
+267 TGASGGIASDSYLKDPDCNPSQTTDVSGADIVAFAQQFVGNPYVWGGNSLTNGVD
-277 GIGQQGF
+277 CSGFVHQVYAHFGISTPRYSQAFKSGGQPVSYQN
-284 LHLGHIAV
+284 IQ
-292 LVHHAGPG
+292 AGDVVVYP
-300 GGAHQGPDGVEH
+300 
-312 VDHAEGEDQG
+312 
-322 DGGEPAQLH
+322 
-331 KAGEVEL
+331 
-338 EQGLGGHVSNRGHPA
+338 GHVAIYIGNGNIVEAQSTRA
-353 GGGQG
+353 GITNSR
-358 GEGGAAQYGDVP
+358 
-370 DPVDH
+370 PVNCH
-375 GGDEHA
+375 TITA
-381 QQHGG
+381 IR
-386 AHALAGQDDDG
+386 
-397 EQAHEGG
+397 
-404 DHGEHHLPVAR
+404 R
-415 LAHAVLNDGGGQGA
+415 LV
-429 EEVPH
+429 
-434 HVERRGEAVAL
+434 
-445 GIDAHVGAQTDV
+445 
-457 HQHQA
+457 
-462 DGGGDAVPHAQRD
+462 
-475 RLNDLVPDV
+475 
-484 QHGQDDEHDA
+484 
-494 LDKDDAQ
+494 
-501 GGLKGLQIAHAGQ
+501 
-514 GHKVGHHHG
+514 
-523 KEAVQAHAGGHGEG
+523 
-537 LVGQEGHTEH
+537 
-547 AHGGREAGGHE
+547 
-558 HGVPKLLPVGAET
+558 
-571 GEQVG
+571 
-576 VQRDDVG
+576 
-583 HGHKGGQTGQ
+583 
-593 DLGADVCAVLLQV
+593 
-606 KQLLHWDLLRF
+606 
-617 Y
+617 

>member
-47 DAYKKKLREKN
+47 DAYKKKLKAKN

-68 SDVKDSIS
+68 SDVKDSITA
-76 VAAAKMKTLLSKQEQ
+76 AAAKMKTLLSKQEQ

-109 LEEAKEEEQK
+109 LEEAKEEEQN

-267 TGAGARNRTD
+267 TGASGGIASDSYLKDPDCNPSQTTDVSGADIVAFAQQFVGNPYVWGGNSLTNGVD
-277 GIGQQGF
+277 CSGFVHLVYAHFGIGTPRYSQAFKSVGQPVSYQN
-284 LHLGHIAV
+284 IQ
-292 LVHHAGPG
+292 AGDVVVYP
-300 GGAHQGPDGVEH
+300 
-312 VDHAEGEDQG
+312 
-322 DGGEPAQLH
+322 
-331 KAGEVEL
+331 
-338 EQGLGGHVSNRGHPA
+338 GHVAIYIGNGNIVEAQSTRA
-353 GGGQG
+353 GITNSR
-358 GEGGAAQYGDVP
+358 
-370 DPVDH
+370 PVNCH
-375 GGDEHA
+375 TITA
-381 QQHGG
+381 IR
-386 AHALAGQDDDG
+386 
-397 EQAHEGG
+397 
-404 DHGEHHLPVAR
+404 R
-415 LAHAVLNDGGGQGA
+415 LV
-429 EEVPH
+429 
-434 HVERRGEAVAL
+434 
-445 GIDAHVGAQTDV
+445 
-457 HQHQA
+457 
-462 DGGGDAVPHAQRD
+462 
-475 RLNDLVPDV
+475 
-484 QHGQDDEHDA
+484 
-494 LDKDDAQ
+494 
-501 GGLKGLQIAHAGQ
+501 
-514 GHKVGHHHG
+514 
-523 KEAVQAHAGGHGEG
+523 
-537 LVGQEGHTEH
+537 
-547 AHGGREAGGHE
+547 
-558 HGVPKLLPVGAET
+558 
-571 GEQVG
+571 
-576 VQRDDVG
+576 
-583 HGHKGGQTGQ
+583 
-593 DLGADVCAVLLQV
+593 
-606 KQLLHWDLLRF
+606 
-617 Y
+617 

>member
-47 DAYKKKLREKN
+47 DAYKKKLKAKN

-68 SDVKDSIS
+68 SDVKDSITA
-76 VAAAKMKTLLSKQEQ
+76 AAAKMKTLLSKQEQ

-109 LEEAKEEEQK
+109 LEEAKEEEQN

-211 LMAKLEKQK
+211 LMAKLEQQK

-267 TGAGARNRTD
+267 TGASGGIASDSYLKDPDCNPSQTTDVSGADIVAFAQQFVGNPYVWGGNSLTNGVD
-277 GIGQQGF
+277 CSGFVHQVYAHFGISTPRYSQAFKSVGQPVSYQN
-284 LHLGHIAV
+284 IQ
-292 LVHHAGPG
+292 AGDVVVYP
-300 GGAHQGPDGVEH
+300 
-312 VDHAEGEDQG
+312 
-322 DGGEPAQLH
+322 
-331 KAGEVEL
+331 
-338 EQGLGGHVSNRGHPA
+338 GHVAIYIGNGNIVEAQSTRA
-353 GGGQG
+353 GITNSR
-358 GEGGAAQYGDVP
+358 
-370 DPVDH
+370 PVNCH
-375 GGDEHA
+375 TITTIR
-381 QQHGG
+381 
-386 AHALAGQDDDG
+386 
-397 EQAHEGG
+397 
-404 DHGEHHLPVAR
+404 R
-415 LAHAVLNDGGGQGA
+415 LV
-429 EEVPH
+429 
-434 HVERRGEAVAL
+434 
-445 GIDAHVGAQTDV
+445 
-457 HQHQA
+457 
-462 DGGGDAVPHAQRD
+462 
-475 RLNDLVPDV
+475 
-484 QHGQDDEHDA
+484 
-494 LDKDDAQ
+494 
-501 GGLKGLQIAHAGQ
+501 
-514 GHKVGHHHG
+514 
-523 KEAVQAHAGGHGEG
+523 
-537 LVGQEGHTEH
+537 
-547 AHGGREAGGHE
+547 
-558 HGVPKLLPVGAET
+558 
-571 GEQVG
+571 
-576 VQRDDVG
+576 
-583 HGHKGGQTGQ
+583 
-593 DLGADVCAVLLQV
+593 
-606 KQLLHWDLLRF
+606 
-617 Y
+617 

>member
-47 DAYKKKLREKN
+47 DAYKKKLKAKN

-68 SDVKDSIS
+68 SDVKDSIT
-76 VAAAKMKTLLSKQEQ
+76 AAAARMKTLLSKQEQ

-109 LEEAKEEEQK
+109 LEEAKEEEQN

-162 LYKSDREL
+162 PYKSDREL

-211 LMAKLEKQK
+211 LMAKLEQQK

-267 TGAGARNRTD
+267 TGASGGIASDSYLKDPDCNPSQTTDVSGADIVAFAQQFVGHPYVWGGNSLTNGVD
-277 GIGQQGF
+277 CSGFVHQVYAHFGISTPRYSQAFKSVGQPVSYQN
-284 LHLGHIAV
+284 IQ
-292 LVHHAGPG
+292 AGDVVVYP
-300 GGAHQGPDGVEH
+300 
-312 VDHAEGEDQG
+312 
-322 DGGEPAQLH
+322 
-331 KAGEVEL
+331 
-338 EQGLGGHVSNRGHPA
+338 GHVAIYIGNGNIVEAQSTRA
-353 GGGQG
+353 GITNSR
-358 GEGGAAQYGDVP
+358 
-370 DPVDH
+370 PVNCH
-375 GGDEHA
+375 TITA
-381 QQHGG
+381 IR
-386 AHALAGQDDDG
+386 
-397 EQAHEGG
+397 
-404 DHGEHHLPVAR
+404 R
-415 LAHAVLNDGGGQGA
+415 LV
-429 EEVPH
+429 
-434 HVERRGEAVAL
+434 
-445 GIDAHVGAQTDV
+445 
-457 HQHQA
+457 
-462 DGGGDAVPHAQRD
+462 
-475 RLNDLVPDV
+475 
-484 QHGQDDEHDA
+484 
-494 LDKDDAQ
+494 
-501 GGLKGLQIAHAGQ
+501 
-514 GHKVGHHHG
+514 
-523 KEAVQAHAGGHGEG
+523 
-537 LVGQEGHTEH
+537 
-547 AHGGREAGGHE
+547 
-558 HGVPKLLPVGAET
+558 
-571 GEQVG
+571 
-576 VQRDDVG
+576 
-583 HGHKGGQTGQ
+583 
-593 DLGADVCAVLLQV
+593 
-606 KQLLHWDLLRF
+606 
-617 Y
+617 

>member
-12 KICAAVLVFVL
+12 KICAALLVFVL

-47 DAYKKKLREKN
+47 DAYMKKLKEKN

-76 VAAAKMKTLLSKQEQ
+76 AAAARMKTLLSKQEQ

-267 TGAGARNRTD
+267 TGASGGIASDSYLKDPDCNPSQTTDVSGADIVAFAQQFVGNPYVWGGNSLTNGVD
-277 GIGQQGF
+277 CSGFVHQVYAHFGISTPRYSQAFKSVGQPVSYQN
-284 LHLGHIAV
+284 IQ
-292 LVHHAGPG
+292 AGDVVVYP
-300 GGAHQGPDGVEH
+300 
-312 VDHAEGEDQG
+312 
-322 DGGEPAQLH
+322 
-331 KAGEVEL
+331 
-338 EQGLGGHVSNRGHPA
+338 GHVAIYIGNGNIVEAQSTRA
-353 GGGQG
+353 GITNSR
-358 GEGGAAQYGDVP
+358 
-370 DPVDH
+370 PVNCH
-375 GGDEHA
+375 TITA
-381 QQHGG
+381 IR
-386 AHALAGQDDDG
+386 
-397 EQAHEGG
+397 
-404 DHGEHHLPVAR
+404 R
-415 LAHAVLNDGGGQGA
+415 LV
-429 EEVPH
+429 
-434 HVERRGEAVAL
+434 
-445 GIDAHVGAQTDV
+445 
-457 HQHQA
+457 
-462 DGGGDAVPHAQRD
+462 
-475 RLNDLVPDV
+475 
-484 QHGQDDEHDA
+484 
-494 LDKDDAQ
+494 
-501 GGLKGLQIAHAGQ
+501 
-514 GHKVGHHHG
+514 
-523 KEAVQAHAGGHGEG
+523 
-537 LVGQEGHTEH
+537 
-547 AHGGREAGGHE
+547 
-558 HGVPKLLPVGAET
+558 
-571 GEQVG
+571 
-576 VQRDDVG
+576 
-583 HGHKGGQTGQ
+583 
-593 DLGADVCAVLLQV
+593 
-606 KQLLHWDLLRF
+606 
-617 Y
+617 

>member
-47 DAYKKKLREKN
+47 DAYKKKLKAKN

-68 SDVKDSIS
+68 SDVKDSIT
-76 VAAAKMKTLLSKQEQ
+76 AAAARMKTLLSKQEQ
-91 LKSDIKDKQNEVE
+91 LKLDIKDKQNEVE

-109 LEEAKEEEQK
+109 LEEAKEEEQN

-211 LMAKLEKQK
+211 LMAKLEQQK

-267 TGAGARNRTD
+267 TGASGGIASDSYLKDPDCNPSQTTDVSGADIVAFAQQFVGNPYVWGGNSLTNGVD
-277 GIGQQGF
+277 CSGFVHQVYAHFGISTPRYSQAFKSVGQPVSYQN
-284 LHLGHIAV
+284 IQ
-292 LVHHAGPG
+292 AGDVVVYP
-300 GGAHQGPDGVEH
+300 
-312 VDHAEGEDQG
+312 
-322 DGGEPAQLH
+322 
-331 KAGEVEL
+331 
-338 EQGLGGHVSNRGHPA
+338 GHVAIYIGNGNIVEAQSTRA
-353 GGGQG
+353 GITNSR
-358 GEGGAAQYGDVP
+358 
-370 DPVDH
+370 PVNCH
-375 GGDEHA
+375 TITA
-381 QQHGG
+381 IR
-386 AHALAGQDDDG
+386 
-397 EQAHEGG
+397 
-404 DHGEHHLPVAR
+404 R
-415 LAHAVLNDGGGQGA
+415 LV
-429 EEVPH
+429 
-434 HVERRGEAVAL
+434 
-445 GIDAHVGAQTDV
+445 
-457 HQHQA
+457 
-462 DGGGDAVPHAQRD
+462 
-475 RLNDLVPDV
+475 
-484 QHGQDDEHDA
+484 
-494 LDKDDAQ
+494 
-501 GGLKGLQIAHAGQ
+501 
-514 GHKVGHHHG
+514 
-523 KEAVQAHAGGHGEG
+523 
-537 LVGQEGHTEH
+537 
-547 AHGGREAGGHE
+547 
-558 HGVPKLLPVGAET
+558 
-571 GEQVG
+571 
-576 VQRDDVG
+576 
-583 HGHKGGQTGQ
+583 
-593 DLGADVCAVLLQV
+593 
-606 KQLLHWDLLRF
+606 
-617 Y
+617 

>member
-1 MHKKIHVKTKN
+1 MNKKIHVKTKN

-47 DAYKKKLREKN
+47 DAYKKKLKAKN

-68 SDVKDSIS
+68 SDVKDSIT
-76 VAAAKMKTLLSKQEQ
+76 AAAARMKTLLSKQEQ

-109 LEEAKEEEQK
+109 LEEAKEEEQN

-211 LMAKLEKQK
+211 LMAKLEQQK

-267 TGAGARNRTD
+267 TGASGGIASDSYLKDPDCNPSQTTDVSGADIVAFAQQFVGNPYVWGGNSLTNGVD
-277 GIGQQGF
+277 CSGFVHQVYAHFGISTPRYSQAFKSVGQPVSYQN
-284 LHLGHIAV
+284 IQ
-292 LVHHAGPG
+292 AGDVVVYP
-300 GGAHQGPDGVEH
+300 
-312 VDHAEGEDQG
+312 
-322 DGGEPAQLH
+322 
-331 KAGEVEL
+331 
-338 EQGLGGHVSNRGHPA
+338 GHVAIYIGNGNIVEAQSTRA
-353 GGGQG
+353 GITNSR
-358 GEGGAAQYGDVP
+358 
-370 DPVDH
+370 PVNCH
-375 GGDEHA
+375 TITA
-381 QQHGG
+381 IR
-386 AHALAGQDDDG
+386 
-397 EQAHEGG
+397 
-404 DHGEHHLPVAR
+404 R
-415 LAHAVLNDGGGQGA
+415 LV
-429 EEVPH
+429 
-434 HVERRGEAVAL
+434 
-445 GIDAHVGAQTDV
+445 
-457 HQHQA
+457 
-462 DGGGDAVPHAQRD
+462 
-475 RLNDLVPDV
+475 
-484 QHGQDDEHDA
+484 
-494 LDKDDAQ
+494 
-501 GGLKGLQIAHAGQ
+501 
-514 GHKVGHHHG
+514 
-523 KEAVQAHAGGHGEG
+523 
-537 LVGQEGHTEH
+537 
-547 AHGGREAGGHE
+547 
-558 HGVPKLLPVGAET
+558 
-571 GEQVG
+571 
-576 VQRDDVG
+576 
-583 HGHKGGQTGQ
+583 
-593 DLGADVCAVLLQV
+593 
-606 KQLLHWDLLRF
+606 
-617 Y
+617 

>member
-47 DAYKKKLREKN
+47 DAYKKKLKAKN

-68 SDVKDSIS
+68 SDVKDSIT
-76 VAAAKMKTLLSKQEQ
+76 AAAARMKTLLSKQEQ

-109 LEEAKEEEQK
+109 LEEAKEEEQN

-267 TGAGARNRTD
+267 TGASGGIASDSYLKDPDCNPSQTTDVSGADIVAYAQQFVGNPYVWGGNSLTNGVD
-277 GIGQQGF
+277 CSGFVHQVYAHFGISTPRYSQAFKSVGQPVSYQN
-284 LHLGHIAV
+284 IQ
-292 LVHHAGPG
+292 AGDVVVYP
-300 GGAHQGPDGVEH
+300 
-312 VDHAEGEDQG
+312 
-322 DGGEPAQLH
+322 
-331 KAGEVEL
+331 
-338 EQGLGGHVSNRGHPA
+338 GHVAIYIGNGNIVEAQSTRA
-353 GGGQG
+353 GITNSR
-358 GEGGAAQYGDVP
+358 
-370 DPVDH
+370 PVNCH
-375 GGDEHA
+375 TITA
-381 QQHGG
+381 IR
-386 AHALAGQDDDG
+386 
-397 EQAHEGG
+397 
-404 DHGEHHLPVAR
+404 R
-415 LAHAVLNDGGGQGA
+415 LV
-429 EEVPH
+429 
-434 HVERRGEAVAL
+434 
-445 GIDAHVGAQTDV
+445 
-457 HQHQA
+457 
-462 DGGGDAVPHAQRD
+462 
-475 RLNDLVPDV
+475 
-484 QHGQDDEHDA
+484 
-494 LDKDDAQ
+494 
-501 GGLKGLQIAHAGQ
+501 
-514 GHKVGHHHG
+514 
-523 KEAVQAHAGGHGEG
+523 
-537 LVGQEGHTEH
+537 
-547 AHGGREAGGHE
+547 
-558 HGVPKLLPVGAET
+558 
-571 GEQVG
+571 
-576 VQRDDVG
+576 
-583 HGHKGGQTGQ
+583 
-593 DLGADVCAVLLQV
+593 
-606 KQLLHWDLLRF
+606 
-617 Y
+617 

>member
-47 DAYKKKLREKN
+47 DAYKKKLKAKN

-68 SDVKDSIS
+68 SDVKDSIT
-76 VAAAKMKTLLSKQEQ
+76 AAAARMKTLLSKQEQ
-91 LKSDIKDKQNEVE
+91 LKSDIKNKQNEVE

-109 LEEAKEEEQK
+109 LEEAKEEEQN

-211 LMAKLEKQK
+211 LMAKLEQQK

-267 TGAGARNRTD
+267 TGASGGIASDSYLKDPDCNPSQTTDVSGADIVAFAQQFVGNPYVWGGNSLTNGVD
-277 GIGQQGF
+277 CSGFVHQVYAHFGISTPRYSQAFKSVGQPVSYQN
-284 LHLGHIAV
+284 IQ
-292 LVHHAGPG
+292 AGDVVVYP
-300 GGAHQGPDGVEH
+300 
-312 VDHAEGEDQG
+312 
-322 DGGEPAQLH
+322 
-331 KAGEVEL
+331 
-338 EQGLGGHVSNRGHPA
+338 GHVAIYIGNGNIVEAQSTRA
-353 GGGQG
+353 GITNSR
-358 GEGGAAQYGDVP
+358 
-370 DPVDH
+370 PVNCH
-375 GGDEHA
+375 TITA
-381 QQHGG
+381 IR
-386 AHALAGQDDDG
+386 
-397 EQAHEGG
+397 
-404 DHGEHHLPVAR
+404 R
-415 LAHAVLNDGGGQGA
+415 LV
-429 EEVPH
+429 
-434 HVERRGEAVAL
+434 
-445 GIDAHVGAQTDV
+445 
-457 HQHQA
+457 
-462 DGGGDAVPHAQRD
+462 
-475 RLNDLVPDV
+475 
-484 QHGQDDEHDA
+484 
-494 LDKDDAQ
+494 
-501 GGLKGLQIAHAGQ
+501 
-514 GHKVGHHHG
+514 
-523 KEAVQAHAGGHGEG
+523 
-537 LVGQEGHTEH
+537 
-547 AHGGREAGGHE
+547 
-558 HGVPKLLPVGAET
+558 
-571 GEQVG
+571 
-576 VQRDDVG
+576 
-583 HGHKGGQTGQ
+583 
-593 DLGADVCAVLLQV
+593 
-606 KQLLHWDLLRF
+606 
-617 Y
+617 

>member
-47 DAYKKKLREKN
+47 DAYKKKLKAKN

-68 SDVKDSIS
+68 SDVKDSIT

-109 LEEAKEEEQK
+109 LEEAKEEEQN

-211 LMAKLEKQK
+211 LMAKLEQQK

-267 TGAGARNRTD
+267 TGASGGIASDSYLKDPDCNPSQTTDVSGADIVAFAQQFVGNPYVWGGNSLTNGVD
-277 GIGQQGF
+277 CSGFVHQVYAHFGISTPRYSQAFKNVGQPVSYQN
-284 LHLGHIAV
+284 IQ
-292 LVHHAGPG
+292 AGDVVVYP
-300 GGAHQGPDGVEH
+300 
-312 VDHAEGEDQG
+312 
-322 DGGEPAQLH
+322 
-331 KAGEVEL
+331 
-338 EQGLGGHVSNRGHPA
+338 GHVAIYIGNGNIVEAQSTRA
-353 GGGQG
+353 GITNSR
-358 GEGGAAQYGDVP
+358 
-370 DPVDH
+370 PVNCH
-375 GGDEHA
+375 TITA
-381 QQHGG
+381 IR
-386 AHALAGQDDDG
+386 
-397 EQAHEGG
+397 
-404 DHGEHHLPVAR
+404 R
-415 LAHAVLNDGGGQGA
+415 LV
-429 EEVPH
+429 
-434 HVERRGEAVAL
+434 
-445 GIDAHVGAQTDV
+445 
-457 HQHQA
+457 
-462 DGGGDAVPHAQRD
+462 
-475 RLNDLVPDV
+475 
-484 QHGQDDEHDA
+484 
-494 LDKDDAQ
+494 
-501 GGLKGLQIAHAGQ
+501 
-514 GHKVGHHHG
+514 
-523 KEAVQAHAGGHGEG
+523 
-537 LVGQEGHTEH
+537 
-547 AHGGREAGGHE
+547 
-558 HGVPKLLPVGAET
+558 
-571 GEQVG
+571 
-576 VQRDDVG
+576 
-583 HGHKGGQTGQ
+583 
-593 DLGADVCAVLLQV
+593 
-606 KQLLHWDLLRF
+606 
-617 Y
+617 